1 MDPYQGFD
9 EFVTSH
15 TTALSRV
22 AFLLTGDHHLAEDL
36 LQVALSQ
43 VASRWPEVRDGNPA
57 AYVRRC
63 LVNEFI
69 SWRRRRRYHERPVE
83 ALADGADPVD
93 LASSVVRKLVVGRAL
108 AQLTPRQRAVL
119 VLRFYKDLSEA
130 ETAAT
135 VPLDGHPGLWWS
147 GNDRWL
153 LTAVVTDA
161 PNPPETATLIDL
173 ARPTPALREI
183 DLRRWPGFAPA
194 AVRTDGTIVLR
205 PVGSDRLGDVV
216 LVDPDT
222 GDGRRVSIDLAATAT
237 PDELAVTAYVQ
248 VMRRPS
254 GLPVSLLPVPDG
266 SMLLEL
272 WRSFGGSPTFGTV
285 LSTDVIVLDLDAG
298 VVRERWH
305 LPEPRPIPDSPRG
318 DWETWRVEAVLP
330 EGLLLTHRSTQ
341 RRWAWE
347 LYDPATGALSLVTD
361 LRGLASAKED

>member
-119 VLRFYKDLSEA
+119 VLRFYEDLSEA
-130 ETAAT
+130 ETAAIMGCSVGT
-135 VPLDGHPGLWWS
+135 VKSQTNH
-147 GNDRWL
+147 
-153 LTAVVTDA
+153 A
-161 PNPPETATLIDL
+161 L
-173 ARPTPALREI
+173 ARLRAVAPELS
-183 DLRRWPGFAPA
+183 DLV
-194 AVRTDGTIVLR
+194 AVRTG
-205 PVGSDRLGDVV
+205 
-216 LVDPDT
+216 
-222 GDGRRVSIDLAATAT
+222 
-237 PDELAVTAYVQ
+237 
-248 VMRRPS
+248 
-254 GLPVSLLPVPDG
+254 VP
-266 SMLLEL
+266 
-272 WRSFGGSPTFGTV
+272 R
-285 LSTDVIVLDLDAG
+285 
-298 VVRERWH
+298 
-305 LPEPRPIPDSPRG
+305 
-318 DWETWRVEAVLP
+318 
-330 EGLLLTHRSTQ
+330 
-341 RRWAWE
+341 
-347 LYDPATGALSLVTD
+347 
-361 LRGLASAKED
+361 